1 MRFSKSNNQYPMSN
15 IQVGARKIDGANL
28 FGWILDFGL
37 WTLRFKKPPFLRAHK
52 RKPPMK
58 KLLLLACLLLPLGA
72 AVAQEAPPPNPP
84 AGAEA
89 PAAPKKMTLWDLI
102 KVGGWAMW
110 PLGACSVG
118 TVTMC
123 VLCVRMVSRKNLM
136 PAGVVVPLRA
146 AAEQRDVGQMYSLCR
161 ATPNLFTNGL
171 LPGLRK
177 LNPDDPMA
185 SKADMEGAIA
195 EAVSRE
201 EAQVGF
207 WINFLSLIT
216 GISPMLGLLGTVS
229 GMIGAF
235 QKIGTGGMGKP
246 ELLAGNIGEALI
258 TTATGLIIAV
268 PAIFAFFIFRNNLSR
283 IVRDAE
289 SEYSAIIDGLVGS
302 GNLFAESEKGAEPIE
317 NES

>member
-1 MRFSKSNNQYPMSN
+1 
-15 IQVGARKIDGANL
+15 
-28 FGWILDFGL
+28 
-37 WTLRFKKPPFLRAHK
+37 
-52 RKPPMK
+52 MK
-58 KLLLLACLLLPLGA
+58 KLFASLALAALLLPAGA
-72 AVAQEAPPPNPP
+72 VLAQEAPPPAPPADTAVQP
-84 AGAEA
+84 AGAE
-89 PAAPKKMTLWDLI
+89 PAKSTKKRPIDYFFD
-102 KVGGWAMW
+102 GGFFMY
-110 PLGACSVG
+110 PLALCSIG
-118 TVTMC
+118 TVTLC
-123 VLCVRMVSRKNLM
+123 VLCIRMVSRKNLM

-161 ATPNLFTNGL
+161 ATPCLFTKGL

-177 LNPDDPMA
+177 INPEDPAA

-235 QKIGTGGMGKP
+235 ETIGFGGMGKP
-246 ELLAGNIGEALI
+246 ELLAANIGVALI
-258 TTATGLIIAV
+258 TTAAGLIIAI
-268 PAIFAFFIFRNNLSR
+268 PTMFAFFIFRNNLSR

-289 SEYSAIIDGLVGS
+289 GEYSAIIDGLTGS
-302 GNLFAESEKGAEPIE
+302 TNLFAESDSAAAPIE
-317 NES
+317 NET

>member
-1 MRFSKSNNQYPMSN
+1 
-15 IQVGARKIDGANL
+15 
-28 FGWILDFGL
+28 
-37 WTLRFKKPPFLRAHK
+37 
-52 RKPPMK
+52 MK
-58 KLLLLACLLLPLGA
+58 KLFASLVLAALLLPAGA
-72 AVAQEAPPPNPP
+72 AFAQEAPPPAPP
-84 AGAEA
+84 ADAAAAAPEGAL
-89 PAAPKKMTLWDLI
+89 PKKMTLWDLI
-102 KVGGWAMW
+102 AVGGWAMW

-123 VLCVRMVSRKNLM
+123 VLCIRMVSRKNLM

-171 LPGLRK
+171 LPALRK
-177 LNPDDPMA
+177 LNPDDPLA
-185 SKADMEGAIA
+185 SKPDMESAIA

-235 QKIGTGGMGKP
+235 QKIGMGGMGKP
-246 ELLAGNIGEALI
+246 ELLAANIGEALI
-258 TTATGLIIAV
+258 TTAAGLIIAI
-268 PAIFAFFIFRNNLSR
+268 PTMFAFFIFRNNLSR

-289 SEYSAIIDGLVGS
+289 GEYSALIDALTGT
-302 GNLFAESEKGAEPIE
+302 GNLFAESEQGAAPIE
-317 NES
+317 NET

>member
-1 MRFSKSNNQYPMSN
+1 
-15 IQVGARKIDGANL
+15 
-28 FGWILDFGL
+28 
-37 WTLRFKKPPFLRAHK
+37 
-52 RKPPMK
+52 MK
-58 KLLLLACLLLPLGA
+58 KLFASLALAALLLPVGA
-72 AVAQEAPPPNPP
+72 AFAQEAPPPAPP
-84 AGAEA
+84 ADSAAATPEGAL
-89 PAAPKKMTLWDLI
+89 PKKMTLWDLI
-102 KVGGWAMW
+102 AVGGWAMW

-123 VLCVRMVSRKNLM
+123 VLCIRLVSRKNLM
-136 PAGVVVPLRA
+136 PMGVVVPLRA
-146 AAEQRDVGQMYSLCR
+146 AAEQRDAGQMYSLCR

-171 LPGLRK
+171 LPALRK

-185 SKADMEGAIA
+185 SKPDMESAIA

-235 QKIGTGGMGKP
+235 QKIGMGGMGKP
-246 ELLAGNIGEALI
+246 ELLAANIGEALI
-258 TTATGLIIAV
+258 TTAAGLIIAI
-268 PAIFAFFIFRNNLSR
+268 PTMFAFFIFRNNLSR

-289 SEYSAIIDGLVGS
+289 GEYSAIIDSLTGS
-302 GNLFAESEKGAEPIE
+302 GDLFAGAEAGATPE
-317 NES
+317 NET